1 MSSNKG
7 GLGKGLG
14 ALMPDAAMESGSVK
28 ITNEL
33 PIESV
38 IPNPHQPRTDFDDA
52 GIAELAAS
60 IKKDGL
66 LQPIVVRPDGEK
78 FQIIAGERRWQAC
91 RSLDMKTVPVKIME
105 VDEVRTLELALIEN
119 LQRTNL
125 NAIEEAR
132 GYKALI
138 NASGM
143 TQSQLATTVSKSR
156 SSVTNA
162 MRLLDLPEQ
171 VQEYLYEGKL
181 TAGHARAILAV
192 PDEDKRVR
200 LAEKVVENKLSV
212 RDTENLA
219 RLFSAQPEEQIH
231 RAAAPRAFKTVARK
245 LRQQLGTTVHVKNS
259 RGRNRIE
266 IEFKDEDD
274 LERIFALL
282 NEAKQA
288 NDDLV

>member
-1 MSSNKG
+1 MSGSKG
-7 GLGKGLG
+7 GLGKGLS

-33 PIESV
+33 PIESI
-38 IPNPHQPRTDFDDA
+38 IPNPHQPRTDFDDV
-52 GIAELAAS
+52 GIEELAAS

-66 LQPIVVRPDGEK
+66 LQAIVVRPDGDK

-156 SSVTNA
+156 ASITNA

-192 PDEDKRVR
+192 PDEDRRVK

-219 RLFSAQPEEQIH
+219 RLFSAQPDEQA
-231 RAAAPRAFKTVARK
+231 RRVAAPRAFKTVARK

-266 IEFKDEDD
+266 IEFKDEED
-274 LERIFALL
+274 LERIFVML
-282 NEAKQA
+282 NSENQDK
-288 NDDLV
+288 DGRS

>member
-1 MSSNKG
+1 MSGSKG
-7 GLGKGLG
+7 GLGKGLS

-33 PIESV
+33 PIESI
-38 IPNPHQPRTDFDDA
+38 IPNPHQPRTDFDDV
-52 GIAELAAS
+52 GIEELAAS

-66 LQPIVVRPDGEK
+66 LQAIVVRPDGDK

-156 SSVTNA
+156 ASITNA

-192 PDEDKRVR
+192 PDEDRRVK
-200 LAEKVVENKLSV
+200 LAEKVVENRLSV

-219 RLFSAQPEEQIH
+219 RLFSAQPDEQV
-231 RAAAPRAFKTVARK
+231 RRVAAPRAFKTVARK

-266 IEFKDEDD
+266 IEFKDEED
-274 LERIFALL
+274 LERIFVML
-282 NEAKQA
+282 NSENQDK
-288 NDDLV
+288 DGRS

>member
-1 MSSNKG
+1 VSSNKG

-28 ITNEL
+28 VTNEL
-33 PIESV
+33 PIESI
-38 IPNPHQPRTDFDDA
+38 IPNPRQPRTDFDEA

-78 FQIIAGERRWQAC
+78 YQIIAGERRWQAC
-91 RSLDMKTVPVKIME
+91 RSLDMRNVPVKIME
-105 VDEVRTLELALIEN
+105 ADEVRTLELALIEN

-138 NASGM
+138 SASGM
-143 TQSQLATTVSKSR
+143 TQSQLAERVSKSR
-156 SSVTNA
+156 ASVTNA
-162 MRLLDLPEQ
+162 MRLLDLSDE

-192 PDEDKRVR
+192 PDEEKRIK
-200 LAEKVVENKLSV
+200 LAQKVVEDKLSV

-219 RLFSAQPEEQIH
+219 KLFSAQQGEHARRVP
-231 RAAAPRAFKTVARK
+231 APRSFKTVARK

-259 RGRNRIE
+259 RGKNRIE

-274 LERIFALL
+274 LERIFTML
-282 NEAKQA
+282 NQGEQA
-288 NDDLV
+288 QQDR